1 MAQSA
6 LREAA
11 DATAGLGHAGVT
23 PGEASPP
30 DSPVIPPGAA
40 SGDRTPDLRFTNSS
54 AFVRFEPNSA
64 LTSTRDPNGDPNS
77 IAHEVIQAV
86 VSGDASG
93 ARRKAERLVLAVLG
107 GPVVRLALEAAQGG
121 PLALVRA
128 VRLAEMV
135 LEMETVDRSEEVG
148 S

>member
-1 MAQSA
+1 M
-6 LREAA
+6 
-11 DATAGLGHAGVT
+11 
-23 PGEASPP
+23 
-30 DSPVIPPGAA
+30 
-40 SGDRTPDLRFTNSS
+40 
-54 AFVRFEPNSA
+54 
-64 LTSTRDPNGDPNS
+64 
-77 IAHEVIQAV
+77 

-93 ARRKAERLVLAVLG
+93 ARRKAERLVLVVLG